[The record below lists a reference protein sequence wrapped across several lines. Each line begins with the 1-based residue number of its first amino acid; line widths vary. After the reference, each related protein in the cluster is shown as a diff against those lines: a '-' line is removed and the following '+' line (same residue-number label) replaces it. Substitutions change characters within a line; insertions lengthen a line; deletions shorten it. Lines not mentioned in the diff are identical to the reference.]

1 MGWIS
6 RISSVALAF
15 GLVACESA
23 ISNEDAEARLEQND
37 WMAES
42 IGGQAVIQP
51 GRVTLAFLEG
61 RVSGR
66 SGCNRYSGPVEVGT
80 TTMKV
85 GPLISTKMACME
97 AGLMQQESAYL
108 NALQS
113 AQSYSIDG
121 TTLSISDAAA
131 TNIYTATARQAV
143 PAN

>member
-80 TTMKV
+80 TAMKV

-121 TTLSISDAAA
+121 TTLTISTGAGPI
-131 TNIYTATARQAV
+131 IYTATARQAV